1 VAKNWLLSLRKKDTS
16 RTYNMF
22 IESLRLQTDKNPA
35 AKNQLWQNF
44 LKKELPHKKQEDWK
58 YTDVSF
64 LNKTKF
70 VPDVYSQDV
79 QVFAQSDGVLQITR
93 GPAPKKLPQ
102 LKGLTIV
109 RRDAVSQLL
118 KSHSAFVLNSWTYDN
133 YFSDLVNSSGSADLF
148 FVFDASWSSSN
159 VLKLQYLPR
168 QEAAE
173 FTSLGINV
181 VVLPNANVQLH
192 EMLIAN
198 ESSVLNVASQ
208 YMICENAH
216 LTIFKMDQTQ
226 KGRLIST
233 SRARVA
239 EDSGLHSVHFTGDAS
254 WARHNSYV
262 ELIGEAHAEL
272 AASYLANTDQFVD
285 HHTFI
290 DHKMPFGTSKQT
302 FSGVLAAKSTGVFN
316 GKVWIHRDAQKSN
329 AEQLSRNLLLAKS
342 AEANVKPELII
353 DADDVKAKH
362 GATIGQID
370 EDELFYMQSRGLTPE
385 QSREMVIKS
394 FVFASGDTLPNGLY
408 EIFQTKVVSEVRR
421 FISELKSV

>member
-1 VAKNWLLSLRKKDTS
+1 
-16 RTYNMF
+16 MF

-35 AKNQLWQNF
+35 AKNQQWQAF
-44 LKKELPHKKQEDWK
+44 LQKELPHKKQEDWK

-64 LNKTKF
+64 LNKTKLT
-70 VPDVYSQDV
+70 PDVYSQDV
-79 QVFAQSDGVLQITR
+79 QVFAQSDGVLNITR
-93 GPAPKKLPQ
+93 GSAPKTLPQ
-102 LKGLTIV
+102 LKGLNVV
-109 RRDAVSQLL
+109 RRADVETLL
-118 KSHSAFVLNSWTYDN
+118 KSQNDFVFSPWTYDN
-133 YFSDLVNSSGSADLF
+133 YFSDLVQSSGSSDLF
-148 FVFDASWSSSN
+148 FVFDTSWNSQD
-159 VLKLQYLPR
+159 VLKLQYCP
-168 QEAAE
+168 QHETAE
-173 FTSLGINV
+173 FTSLGINI
-181 VVLPNANVQLH
+181 VVLPGANVQLH
-192 EMLIAN
+192 EMLVAKPT
-198 ESSVLNVASQ
+198 SVTNVATQ
-208 YMICENAH
+208 YVVCENAK
-216 LTIFKMDQTQ
+216 LTLFKMDQTQ

-239 EDSGLHSVHFTGDAS
+239 KGSALHSVHFTGDAS

-272 AASYLANTDQFVD
+272 AASYLAGTDQFVD

-329 AEQLSRNLLLAKS
+329 AEQLSRNLLLAKT

-362 GATIGQID
+362 GATIGQMD

-408 EIFQTKVVSEVRR
+408 EIFQTKVVTEVRR
-421 FISELKSV
+421 FISELKNV